1 MGLMGHLGLMG
12 LLRKGTVEPRLLPL
26 CQRASVPACLCERFS
41 FRIRIS
47 RAFIRSAR
55 RIKKILRKELV
66 DVVDFLSL
74 RQVAEF
80 PESEELEE
88 SLGGDVESIAARFT
102 LRIDG

>member
-1 MGLMGHLGLMG
+1 
-12 LLRKGTVEPRLLPL
+12 
-26 CQRASVPACLCERFS
+26 VPACLCERFS

-80 PESEELEE
+80 AESEELEE
-88 SLGGDVESIAARFT
+88 SLGGDVESIAARLTF
-102 LRIDG
+102 RIDCQKLPLRELREQSSAGTLANLIDLAA